1 MKKERIAG
9 AVLILLAV
17 IAIALHLSSTDLEF
31 SRYNGGWTGTSGL
44 FDDLDARGA
53 RDLASYSDLAGR
65 DDTLLL
71 IIAPGSSFSPAEA
84 ALLKEFLEE
93 GNTVFV
99 ADETVASE
107 SMFEEL
113 GSSIRVQ
120 PVAVAS
126 AEMEFR
132 DFLSVIAYP
141 RGTDPL
147 LLNVSSLSFNR
158 PSSVEGGEVLV
169 GTTLISWA
177 DANPNNHL
185 DENETLSSHGIL
197 VREQMG
203 SGTLYVLSDPSIFI
217 NGMRGARLS
226 GENNE
231 FIANLLS
238 LHPDILV
245 EQTHSMTGGAD
256 PVLAA
261 VIWMKH
267 AMVIKISALIG
278 SVLLVAVAFWRR
290 WI

>member
-1 MKKERIAG
+1 MKKERIAAG
-9 AVLILLAV
+9 VLIILAV

-44 FDDLDARGA
+44 FADLDARGA
-53 RDLASYSDLAGR
+53 QDLASYSELAGR
-65 DDTLLL
+65 EDTLLL
-71 IIAPGSSFSPAEA
+71 LIAPGGSFSPAEA
-84 ALLKEFLEE
+84 ALLKEFLEA
-93 GNTVFV
+93 GNTVFL
-99 ADETVASE
+99 ADETGASE
-107 SMFEEL
+107 SMLEQV

-120 PVAVAS
+120 PVAIAS
-126 AEMEFR
+126 ADMEFR

-147 LLNVSSLSFNR
+147 LLNVSSLSCNR
-158 PSSVEGGEVLV
+158 PSSVEGGVVLV
-169 GTTLISWA
+169 GTTIISWA
-177 DANPNNHL
+177 DANQNDHL

-197 VREQMG
+197 AREQIG

-226 GENNE
+226 GDNHE
-231 FIANLLS
+231 FLAHLLS
-238 LHPDILV
+238 LHPAILV
-245 EQTHSMTGGAD
+245 EQTHSMTAGAD

-267 AMVIKISALIG
+267 AMIIKISALIG